1 MNHKHS
7 TMSASEAALLKVF
20 SSLASVDTHVPE
32 GLLSPSSDGPQSQE
46 SDLESLKLESEG
58 GEGDD
63 VQRQHKRTRVCEDLY
78 KFQKLSDQM
87 ASVNQEVGNL
97 RLMIVKRND
106 EIASLREQCQEM
118 ARSVHGLMEQMTHIV
133 QLQGSS

>member
-1 MNHKHS
+1 
-7 TMSASEAALLKVF
+7 MSSSEAALLKVF

-32 GLLSPSSDGPQSQE
+32 GLLSPPSDGPQSQE

-58 GEGDD
+58 GDGDD
-63 VQRQHKRTRVCEDLY
+63 VQRKHKRAKVCEDLY

-87 ASVNQEVGNL
+87 ASVMQEVGNL

-106 EIASLREQCQEM
+106 EVASLREQCQEM
-118 ARSVHGLMEQMTHIV
+118 ACSVQGLVEQMKHIV
-133 QLQGSS
+133 ELQGR